1 MHEGRGISL
10 QQTSVFSNTDVR
22 TSNVVFI
29 GALREGVLQFICTG
43 GTYVHRYGTRNLSRC
58 RVRFSR
64 QENEP
69 NPGYIISAVERL
81 IFRSRSGD
89 MAQLTPNP
97 LGMLAQ
103 GRIVWTEN
111 HSAALFTDDIWPVLT
126 LLLEV
131 FLLAYF

>member
-1 MHEGRGISL
+1 
-10 QQTSVFSNTDVR
+10 
-22 TSNVVFI
+22 
-29 GALREGVLQFICTG
+29 
-43 GTYVHRYGTRNLSRC
+43 
-58 RVRFSR
+58 
-64 QENEP
+64 
-69 NPGYIISAVERL
+69 
-81 IFRSRSGD
+81 

>member
-1 MHEGRGISL
+1 M
-10 QQTSVFSNTDVR
+10 
-22 TSNVVFI
+22 
-29 GALREGVLQFICTG
+29 LQFICTG
-43 GTYVHRYGTRNLSRC
+43 GTYVQRYGTRNLSRR

-89 MAQLTPNP
+89 MVQLTPNP
-97 LGMLAQ
+97 LGMLAL
-103 GRIVWTEN
+103 GRSVRRAN
-111 HSAALFTDDIWPVLT
+111 HSTVLFTDEFWPVLT
-126 LLLEV
+126 LLLQG